1 MHRRLTLRG
10 SWMYRDTTVLEL
22 WSMVR
27 NGVIDLSV
35 LDVRVVGLDDPAA
48 ALAAASRSHGREI
61 VVLVP

>member
-1 MHRRLTLRG
+1 
-10 SWMYRDTTVLEL
+10 MYRDTTVLEL

>member
-1 MHRRLTLRG
+1 MHRRLTQRG
-10 SWMYRDTTVLEL
+10 SRTYRDTTVLEL

-27 NGVIDLSV
+27 NGVLDLSV

-48 ALAAASRSHGREI
+48 ALTAASRSHGLEI